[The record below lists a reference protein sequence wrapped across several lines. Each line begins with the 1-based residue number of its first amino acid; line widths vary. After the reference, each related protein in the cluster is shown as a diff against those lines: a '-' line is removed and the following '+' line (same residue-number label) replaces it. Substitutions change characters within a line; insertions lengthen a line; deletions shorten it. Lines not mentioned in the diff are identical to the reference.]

1 MVSFF
6 FLLIK
11 YLDFDYKKKNY
22 LMTSFM
28 TLTMKQGTAKQWL
41 VKHISYP

>member
-6 FLLIK
+6 LSVK
-11 YLDFDYKKKNY
+11 YLDFDYKNY